1 MKHIFTIIVL
11 VFSAYAIAQDHSH
24 HVKHNMVMYGESE
37 IFLSHLV
44 YKVPHNYQVILKIE
58 LPTEVREH
66 YLAEKKAHPEDRFI
80 FLFDHMCIGDIA
92 EAEYVVGEV
101 FRKDALGNKIV
112 LEASLKLTKENYKII
127 FFNELP
133 TDLN

>member
-1 MKHIFTIIVL
+1 MKHIFAIIVL
-11 VFSAYAIAQDHSH
+11 VFSAYAMAQDHSH

-92 EAEYVVGEV
+92 EAEHVVGEV

-112 LEASLKLTKENYKII
+112 LETSLKLTKENYKII

>member
-1 MKHIFTIIVL
+1 MKHILALFIL
-11 VFSAYAIAQDHSH
+11 VFSAYSLAQDHSH

-58 LPTEVREH
+58 LPTEVRER
-66 YLAEKKAHPEDRFI
+66 YLAEKKAHPQDRFI
-80 FLFDHMCIGDIA
+80 FLFDHMCIEDIA
-92 EAEYVVGEV
+92 EAEYVVGEI

-112 LEASLKLTKENYKII
+112 LEASLQLMKENYKIV